1 MSRLVHTPDA
11 RSRRRALG
19 QVFTPRLVADFMARW
34 ICANR
39 PGRILDPALGEGV
52 FVDAI
57 QAITLRGGW
66 SPRIDAFEIDRTVL
80 SRSTDASHLVNESA
94 VADRRPARLHGRA
107 ALHTRVE
114 DFLLAGIPARYDAI
128 IANPPYVRHHD
139 FDYSEA
145 ILRQFDALAGRR
157 LSRATNLYGL
167 FLVRIASLL
176 APGGRAAVITPAE
189 WLNADFGVALKA
201 HLLERNLI
209 EALIQFD
216 PALQVFQGA
225 LTTAVIVLLRRG
237 RREGDSIRLMNVKSL
252 DDLPAVNLRGARRM
266 RREELDPSR
275 KWSPLFVA
283 ACATAQVGRT
293 SRSVDKREA
302 AGAITRLGDVA
313 MCSRGIA
320 TGANAFFTLRES
332 ERREWKI
339 HLADVRLCI
348 TKAAQIRSH
357 LLDAAAL
364 RRLVGRDE
372 RVYLLHPRQP
382 LHPAVKRYL
391 AHGQSLGVDRRH
403 LPSHRP
409 VWYLPEN
416 RPPASILI
424 SVFSRGDFR
433 VVWNEARA
441 SNLTAYHGIYPRAGE
456 GRGESDR
463 AARRRA
469 KQLFEYLRSP
479 AGRRAIVLHRRVYGG
494 GLYKLEPRDVEAV
507 SVPMGITAPSAS
519 LGSAVADERAPGA
532 CDERGV
538 RGVSRMHHD

>member
-34 ICANR
+34 VCAHR
-39 PGRILDPALGEGV
+39 PARVLDPALGEGV

-57 QAITLRGGW
+57 RAIMRRRRWT
-66 SPRIDAFEIDRTVL
+66 PRIDAFEIDPAVVL
-80 SRSTDASHLVNESA
+80 RSPGENHSIGDSA
-94 VADRRPARLHGRA
+94 AADRRTARRRERA
-107 ALHTRVE
+107 ALCTRIE
-114 DFLLAGIPARYDAI
+114 DFLLADIPTRYDAI
-128 IANPPYVRHHD
+128 IANPPYVRHHE
-139 FDYSEA
+139 FEYSESV
-145 ILRQFDALAGRR
+145 LRRFDALAGRR

-189 WLNADFGVALKA
+189 WLNADFGAALKA
-201 HLLERNLI
+201 YLLERNLI

-216 PALQVFQGA
+216 SSLQVFHGA

-237 RREGDSIRLMNVKSL
+237 RRSGESIGMMNLKSL
-252 DDLPAVNLRGARRM
+252 DDLPAVSLRGARRL
-266 RREELDPSR
+266 RRDELDPSR

-283 ACATAQVGRT
+283 ARAAARVGRT
-293 SRSVDKREA
+293 SRSVDQREA

-313 MCSRGIA
+313 TCARGIA
-320 TGANAFFTLRES
+320 TGANIFFTLRES
-332 ERREWKI
+332 ERRAWKI
-339 HLADVRLCI
+339 NLADVRLCI

-357 LLDAAAL
+357 RLDAAAL
-364 RRLVGRDE
+364 RRLVARDE

-391 AHGQSLGVDRRH
+391 AYGRSLGVDRRH

-409 VWYLPEN
+409 VWYMPEN
-416 RPPASILI
+416 RPPAPILI

-433 VVWNEARA
+433 VVWNKARA
-441 SNLTAYHGIYPRAGE
+441 RNLTAYHGIYPRAGD
-456 GRGESDR
+456 GRGEGDR
-463 AARRRA
+463 SARA
-469 KQLFEYLRSP
+469 LFEYLRSA
-479 AGRRAIVLHRRVYGG
+479 AGQRAIALHRRVYGG

-507 SVPMGITAPSAS
+507 EIIENG
-519 LGSAVADERAPGA
+519 E
-532 CDERGV
+532 
-538 RGVSRMHHD
+538 